1 MKQQW
6 YNLFILFMI
15 FIMPASAQ
23 DTTPTLPVL
32 RVTMDGQFTKGMSYV
47 NGYMQLTDV
56 DGTVVEMPAKF
67 KTRGATASE
76 YMMKPS
82 FNMKLRNADYTEEAD
97 TTLLGLRECS
107 SWILDAMAIDRIC
120 MRNRVCMDIWND
132 FSKLPYDTDFGGRN
146 GTIGKFL
153 EVYINNAYYGIYC
166 MSDRINRKLLNLK
179 KVKITDDETPLL
191 RGVLYKS
198 GTTDIDDQNNPGYNS
213 DYTACTVEWHN
224 AWELTYPDDYASEAV
239 WAPLQDAFNNGQS
252 EAYVNK
258 YFYIDNLAD
267 YQIHVMALSIAD
279 NWGNKNHFLS
289 IRNMNKNI
297 DDPDSTESNRRR
309 FVITPWDLDTS
320 LGGDYNGSLYD
331 GTYSDWPVASI
342 GGNAP
347 YPITYI
353 SGKQYYENLLK
364 EKWIAARRGAFSVD
378 SINTKLERY
387 RDLFINSGAW
397 SRMVNHFN
405 AAKYQPQYV
414 QDLSKEIAYI
424 EEWYRQRVQE
434 MDSYFNI
441 TGEDVNQDGKVDTQD
456 ALAIYELMQSGN
468 SLGLS
473 NIEDVNLD
481 GSVDTQDVLTV
492 YEYIKSH

>member
-1 MKQQW
+1 MKKT
-6 YNLFILFMI
+6 LFF
-15 FIMPASAQ
+15 FISYMAFIVSMPAQNSA
-23 DTTPTLPVL
+23 TPALPVL
-32 RVTMDGQFTKGMSYV
+32 RVTMDGIFTKGMSYV
-47 NGYMQLTDV
+47 NGRMQLTDV
-56 DGTVVEMPAKF
+56 DGAVVEMPAKF

-76 YMMKPS
+76 YLMKPS
-82 FNMKLRNADYTEEAD
+82 FNMKLRNADYTEEVD

-132 FSKLPYDTDFGGRN
+132 FSRLPYDTNFGGRN

-153 EVYINNAYYGIYC
+153 EVYINGEYYGIYC

-179 KVKITDDETPLL
+179 KVKIADDETPLL

-198 GTTDIDDQNNPGYNS
+198 GTSDIADQNNPGYNA

-239 WAPLQDAFNNGQS
+239 WAPLQDAFKNGQN

-267 YQIHVMALSIAD
+267 YQIHVMALSIGD

-289 IRNMNKNI
+289 IRNMNKDI

-320 LGGDYNGSLYD
+320 LGGSYNGSYYD

-342 GGNAP
+342 GNNAP
-347 YPITYI
+347 YPIAWV
-353 SGKQYYENLLK
+353 SGKNYYENLLK
-364 EKWIAARRGAFSVD
+364 KKWIAARRGAFSVD
-378 SINTKLERY
+378 SICTKLERY

-397 SRMVNHFN
+397 NRMVTHFN
-405 AAKYQPQYV
+405 AAKEKPRYV
-414 QDLSKEIAYI
+414 QDLNKEIAYI
-424 EEWYRQRVQE
+424 EDWYKQRVQE
-434 MDSYFNI
+434 MDTYFNI
-441 TGEDVNQDGKVDTQD
+441 IGEDVNQDGKVDTQD
-456 ALAIYELMQSGN
+456 ALAIYGLIQSSN
-468 SLGLS
+468 DLGLS
-473 NIEDVNLD
+473 NKEDVNLD
-481 GSVDTQDVLTV
+481 GSVDTQDVLAV
-492 YEYIKSH
+492 YEYIRSH